1 MTRDPLGM
9 VDGPNVYAYV
19 VNNPVNYVDPLGL
32 DLIDWL
38 VTGTWDPDD
47 EVAQAAYAALWGGI
61 VDPRGCDT
69 YIECLT
75 KCISITAIPGISPD
89 WEEVLVKYTVWGAIT
104 AGSARASGKLLGIYG
119 VAIATHLEMLP
130 LVTQGVITQAQWD
143 ATYTALLS
151 RQAAAGFVGS
161 AVTGI
166 GAVALTYEVS
176 RIATCTL
183 RCAM

>member
-1 MTRDPLGM
+1 M

-104 AGSARASGKLLGIYG
+104 AGSARATPGYIWRCYSNPFGNVTSCYSGCNYTGSVGCNIHR
-119 VAIATHLEMLP
+119 A
-130 LVTQGVITQAQWD
+130 LVTSGGCWVRWKRRNWD
-143 ATYTALLS
+143 
-151 RQAAAGFVGS
+151 RGGS
-161 AVTGI
+161 ANV
-166 GAVALTYEVS
+166 
-176 RIATCTL
+176 
-183 RCAM
+183 